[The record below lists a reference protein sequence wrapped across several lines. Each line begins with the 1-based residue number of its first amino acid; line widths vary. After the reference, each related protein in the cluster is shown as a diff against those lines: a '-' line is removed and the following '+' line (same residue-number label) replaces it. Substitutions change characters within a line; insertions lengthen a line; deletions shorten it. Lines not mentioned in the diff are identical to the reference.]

1 MPTPNVNLA
10 SRYSA
15 KVDERFAIASQA
27 ALALNQDYRFAGVR
41 TVNVYSIPVV
51 PLNDYTRSGQF
62 RYGNPT
68 DLENSLQELTV
79 TRDRAFS
86 FIIDRADRN
95 QTQMSMDAGRALSR
109 EIREVVVPEYDAYVF
124 RKMALTACA
133 NNNTASATA
142 TKANAY
148 ELFLNAQEALG
159 DANVPDS
166 GRVCF
171 CSYKF
176 ANLLKQDPAFMR
188 YGDLSQLM
196 LTKGVMGEVDGTRIV
211 KVPASRLPT
220 GAAFILTHPVAAC
233 APKQLEDYKIHD
245 NPPGI
250 SGWLVEGRVLYDCFI
265 LNEKANAIWYHGA
278 AVSDSAGSGS
288 GSGSGNDSGSGSGSG
303 NDSGSGSGSGD
314 SGSGSGSGDS
324 GSGG

>member
-1 MPTPNVNLA
+1 MPNPNVNLA
-10 SRYSA
+10 SRYA
-15 KVDERFAIASQA
+15 GKVDERFAAVSQA
-27 ALALNQDYRFAGVR
+27 ALALNNDYRFAGVR
-41 TVNVYSIPVV
+41 TVNVYSIPTV
-51 PLNDYTRSGQF
+51 PLNDYSRSGQS
-62 RYGNPT
+62 RYGSPA
-68 DLENSLQELTV
+68 DIESSLQELTV

-86 FIIDRADRN
+86 FVIDRADRDLSRMN
-95 QTQMSMDAGRALSR
+95 IDAGRALSR
-109 EIREVVVPEYDAYVF
+109 EIREVVVPEYDAYCF

-133 NNNTASATA
+133 KSNTASTEA
-142 TKANAY
+142 TKSNAY

-159 DANVPDS
+159 NSNVPDS

-188 YGDLSQLM
+188 YGNISQTM
-196 LTKGVMGEVDGTRIV
+196 LTRGVLGEVDGTRIV

-250 SGWLVEGRVLYDCFI
+250 SGWLVEGRILYDCFI
-265 LNEKANAIWYHGA
+265 LDEKADAVWYHGA
-278 AVSDSAGSGS
+278 AVAEESGGTSGS
-288 GSGSGNDSGSGSGSG
+288 GSE
-303 NDSGSGSGSGD
+303 
-314 SGSGSGSGDS
+314 
-324 GSGG
+324 SGGGESGGSSGGESGGTSGG

>member
-10 SRYSA
+10 SRYA
-15 KVDERFAIASQA
+15 GKVDERFAIASQA
-27 ALALNQDYRFAGVR
+27 TLALNQDYRFAVVR
-41 TVNVYSIPVV
+41 TVNVYSIPTV
-51 PLNDYTRSGQF
+51 PLNNYTRSGQS
-62 RYGNPT
+62 RYGTPA

-95 QTQMSMDAGRALSR
+95 QTQMAMDAGRALSR
-109 EIREVVVPEYDAYVF
+109 EIREVVVPEYDTYVF
-124 RKMALTACA
+124 RTMALTACTKG
-133 NNNTASATA
+133 NTATTAA
-142 TKANAY
+142 TKNNAY
-148 ELFLNAQEALG
+148 ELFLNAQESLG
-159 DANVPDS
+159 NHSVPDT

-188 YGDLSQLM
+188 YGNASQLM
-196 LTKGVMGEVDGTRIV
+196 LAKGVMGEVDGTRIV

-220 GAAFILTHPVAAC
+220 GAEFILTHPVAAC

-250 SGWLVEGRVLYDCFI
+250 SGWLIEGRVLYDCFI
-265 LNEKANAIWYHGA
+265 LKEKANAVWYHGT
-278 AVSDSAGSGS
+278 AVTNS
-288 GSGSGNDSGSGSGSG
+288 
-303 NDSGSGSGSGD
+303 
-314 SGSGSGSGDS
+314 
-324 GSGG
+324 